1 MNSANRFS
9 FLSFCFPNSFL
20 STLSLFS
27 SSAVSFYDLQLVVI
41 ILPILT
47 MYYFFSI
54 SSFFW
59 KYSSFLNYFTSFLY
73 NNVRVFSLQYAFS
86 SCLIYNM
93 PVILIFLSIFLF
105 SHQFYSFKSN
115 QNLINIKHIHC

>member
-1 MNSANRFS
+1 M
-9 FLSFCFPNSFL
+9 
-20 STLSLFS
+20 
-27 SSAVSFYDLQLVVI
+27 SFYDLQLVVI

-73 NNVRVFSLQYAFS
+73 NNVRVFSLKYAFS

-93 PVILIFLSIFLF
+93 PVILIFLSILF
-105 SHQFYSFKSN
+105 FHIKPKFNKHKAYTLLNKCIRKLRLFCKWLMGQKLRAFFIFYFF
-115 QNLINIKHIHC
+115 INKCYH